1 VSPSS
6 TPSPAGGA
14 SPSSTPSPTGGGG

>member
-6 TPSPAGGA
+6 TPSPGGGT